1 MAIGHNKFYS
11 SLRPNGTAIENVI
24 MRDPSK
30 SYLVERHLGG
40 LFKCS
45 WPLLQKLNKSGFPTV
60 RRSCFTSTFF
70 LPKTSRYQRN
80 WSTLAF
86 ERNLCLFQIRKRG
99 MRCRSSNPRVVK
111 TIRLRRAGLEPWLYQ
126 TNIKVPIRNMTNL
139 ALEKWLKD

>member
-60 RRSCFTSTFF
+60 RRSCY
-70 LPKTSRYQRN
+70 K
-80 WSTLAF
+80 
-86 ERNLCLFQIRKRG
+86 NLHFAKHTKISMQL
-99 MRCRSSNPRVVK
+99 V
-111 TIRLRRAGLEPWLYQ
+111 
-126 TNIKVPIRNMTNL
+126 NIGI
-139 ALEKWLKD
+139 

>member
-1 MAIGHNKFYS
+1 MAIGHNKSYS

-60 RRSCFTSTFF
+60 RRSCFIKPSFCQTHQDINAIGQHWH
-70 LPKTSRYQRN
+70 LKGIR
-80 WSTLAF
+80 AV
-86 ERNLCLFQIRKRG
+86 FQIRKRG